1 MPIRTNSWNIWYIW
15 IIWTLWFLSKGDGM
29 DLQLKDKRALVTGS
43 SRGLGYA
50 TALALAREG
59 CRVAINSRDETN
71 VTEAAK
77 VMAAETGT
85 LVIGLAGDVSAPE
98 VPEWLVGETARAFGG
113 LDILITNAGGP
124 PSGSFESFNDAAWQK
139 AIDLSLMSHVRLI
152 KAALP
157 YLKQSEAASVL
168 TITSYSV
175 KQPIPNLVLS
185 NSIRAAT
192 VGLTKSLALDL
203 GGEGIRFNSILP
215 AWTETERVSELMSSR
230 AVQNRTTPEEEVL
243 KLSKDSPF
251 GRLGRPDEFANAAV
265 FLVSPA
271 ASYITGVM
279 LTVDGGMYKGT
290 L

>member
-1 MPIRTNSWNIWYIW
+1 
-15 IIWTLWFLSKGDGM
+15 M
-29 DLQLKDKRALVTGS
+29 DLGLAGLRALVTGS

-50 TALALAREG
+50 AARALALDG
-59 CRVAINSRDETN
+59 CAVVLNSRHPEHVRTA
-71 VTEAAK
+71 VKKLEAESPAK
-77 VMAAETGT
+77 VFG
-85 LVIGLAGDVSAPE
+85 VPGDVSAPDQAE
-98 VPEWLVGETARAFGG
+98 QIITAAADLLGG

-124 PSGSFESFNDAAWQK
+124 PSGKFEDFTEQNWAS
-139 AIDLSLMSHVRLI
+139 AINLSLMSHVRLI
-152 KAALP
+152 QSALP
-157 YLKQSEAASVL
+157 YLRQSSHAAVL

-192 VGLTKSLALDL
+192 VGLTKTLALEL

-215 AWTETERVSELMSSR
+215 GWTETERVTELLQDR
-230 AVQNRTTPEEEVL
+230 AQRNGTSLDEEARL
-243 KLSKDSPF
+243 QAAASPF
-251 GRLGRPDEFANAAV
+251 GRMGKPEEFAKPAA

-279 LTVDGGMYKGT
+279 LTIDGGMYKGT